1 MEIMK
6 KEVKLISKKSTD
18 TNKNMVSRA
27 KTKQITPEYLD
38 LNLENALPFL
48 LARAGMKM
56 GLSFV
61 KEIKPFNLSLIEWRV
76 CAALHHEQQ
85 QRLSDV
91 AYHTSSDPSTLSRT
105 VDGLIKRGL
114 VKRER
119 SEIDARAL
127 ELSLTPVGLD
137 LTEKIIPF
145 AHLYEKVALAGF
157 SESEAK
163 LLREMLNK
171 IYKNMSSLDHGKSVS

>member
-1 MEIMK
+1 MK
-6 KEVKLISKKSTD
+6 KEVKTIKPKQLDTNKKLISKG
-18 TNKNMVSRA
+18 
-27 KTKQITPEYLD
+27 KQKLATPEYLE

-61 KEIKPFNLSLIEWRV
+61 KEIKPFDLSLIEWRV
-76 CAALHHEQQ
+76 CAALHHESQ

-119 SEIDARAL
+119 SDIDARAL
-127 ELSLTPVGLD
+127 ELSLTPLGLEF
-137 LTEKIIPF
+137 TEKIIPF

-157 SESEAK
+157 SEDEAT
-163 LLREMLNK
+163 LLREMLKK
-171 IYKNMSSLDHGKSVS
+171 IYENMSSLDHGKTIS

>member
-1 MEIMK
+1 MK
-6 KEVKLISKKSTD
+6 KEVKLIINKPIESSKKLIS
-18 TNKNMVSRA
+18 KGKSR
-27 KTKQITPEYLD
+27 QSIPEYLD

-76 CAALHHEQQ
+76 CAALHHEPQ

-119 SEIDARAL
+119 SDVDARAL
-127 ELSLTPVGLD
+127 ELSLTSLGLG

-163 LLREMLNK
+163 TLREMLRK
-171 IYKNMSSLDHGKSVS
+171 IYENMSSLDHGKSIS